1 MTPISGPVPLR
12 AGGVIRPPSIAGGLP
27 GAHAPEEPS
36 AVCSCCI
43 QSCVAL
49 PISLLP
55 TTMRKSR
62 YMAYGRLRL
71 HAAGNCLALVE
82 QLLGTAQLADD
93 LLGVVAFAF
102 HGASPGQLLPI
113 GKLS

>member
-1 MTPISGPVPLR
+1 MNHSP
-12 AGGVIRPPSIAGGLP
+12 GGL
-27 GAHAPEEPS
+27 
-36 AVCSCCI
+36 
-43 QSCVAL
+43 
-49 PISLLP
+49 
-55 TTMRKSR
+55 T
-62 YMAYGRLRL
+62 YGRLRL

-113 GKLS
+113 GKLSYRKDHFWGPRHIGYCPTPKLSGVPLAPRQLKRLIGRLDTETQERDLHHSAK

>member
-1 MTPISGPVPLR
+1 
-12 AGGVIRPPSIAGGLP
+12 
-27 GAHAPEEPS
+27 
-36 AVCSCCI
+36 
-43 QSCVAL
+43 
-49 PISLLP
+49 
-55 TTMRKSR
+55 
-62 YMAYGRLRL
+62 MASGRLRL

-113 GKLS
+113 GKLSYRKDHFLGSTSPPTTDLSAPNCEFTDLARLNAQGRWNDGLGLGEDTRNCTVN